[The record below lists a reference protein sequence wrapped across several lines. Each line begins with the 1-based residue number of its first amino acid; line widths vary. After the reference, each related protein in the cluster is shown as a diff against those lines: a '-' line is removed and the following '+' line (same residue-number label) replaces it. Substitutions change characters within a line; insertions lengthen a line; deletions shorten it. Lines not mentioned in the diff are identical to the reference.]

1 MAQTG
6 AGAKVSKAS
15 RAAVGAVTGTV
26 GGVVAGASGAVS
38 GAARAAAPLTRAG
51 AAGAVA
57 PLTGAASREL
67 ARLEKQLAKARKLE
81 TKRFSQ
87 LAEAQRTKSSKGLDR
102 RLHQA
107 SDAAADVAAIV
118 AKMGVL
124 VKHAAGSAVGAVED
138 TARGVGTA
146 GVGAAEA
153 FSPVK
158 STTTRSRARARSI
171 GSTSRR
177 ATGVA
182 AAAASTS
189 APVKRG
195 RGRPK

>member
-38 GAARAAAPLTRAG
+38 GAA
-51 AAGAVA
+51 GAVA

-67 ARLEKQLAKARKLE
+67 GRLEKQLAKARKLE

-87 LAEAQRTKSSKGLDR
+87 LAEAQRTKSSKAIDR

-146 GVGAAEA
+146 AVEAAEA

-158 STTTRSRARARSI
+158 GTTTRSRARARSI

-195 RGRPK
+195 RGRPKGSRN